1 MKIQCVCDACQS
13 NSFRL
18 HIGDRIVFSGGL
30 PGRIMH
36 ELKYLAEN
44 AGLRVQGSVGPESR
58 LIVTDDSEDNSST
71 VKKAVTAGI
80 RTASPDQF
88 KNQIS
93 KMQNNGRYLHDRK
106 IQRFNQL
113 QLSGQKIYPISLS
126 EEEMKKLNLVTSK
139 LGCFLGQQLRPSLA
153 AGIYNDESKS
163 SGQVKILESEGIPV
177 FHINEI

>member
-1 MKIQCVCDACQS
+1 
-13 NSFRL
+13 
-18 HIGDRIVFSGGL
+18 
-30 PGRIMH
+30 MH

-58 LIVTDDSEDNSST
+58 IIVTNDSEDNSST
-71 VKKAVTAGI
+71 VQKAVAAGI

-93 KMQNNGRYLHDRK
+93 KMQNNGRYLHQRK
-106 IQRFNQL
+106 IEHFDQL
-113 QLSGQKIYPISLS
+113 NLSGQKIYPVSLS
-126 EEEMKKLNLVTSK
+126 EEEMEKLNLVTAK
-139 LGCFLGQQLRPSLA
+139 LGCFLGQQIRPSIA
-153 AGIYNDESKS
+153 AGIYNDDSKS